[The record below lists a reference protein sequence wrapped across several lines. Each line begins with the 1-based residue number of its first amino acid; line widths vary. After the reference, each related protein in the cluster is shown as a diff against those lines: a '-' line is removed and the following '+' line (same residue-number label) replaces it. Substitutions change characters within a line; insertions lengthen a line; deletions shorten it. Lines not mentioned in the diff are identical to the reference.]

1 MKKVGEILKEKREG
15 MKLGLHE
22 VAAVLKI
29 NQKTLAAIESGET
42 DPLLNR
48 TFIRGFIRSYAT
60 FLKLDSKEML
70 QLYLLQSGEGT
81 KLVYSADDSSQN
93 NDGAS
98 IEAPDEK
105 PIDIH
110 TKSNMEKR
118 IPFQAE
124 NQSQSYLLVGILGL
138 VVVLSVAFAIKATMK
153 RYKNETIVIPQTNI
167 ARDSEP
173 VNLPESAKPVTPEE
187 LKALSLPATTP
198 DPIISLETSA
208 TENKKPMSE
217 KPISQ
222 EATEPVTQVKPVV
235 PVVEAK
241 PIVPTKPEVAKP
253 DLASTPA
260 VEATPAISGAKEVI
274 VESQGDVSISY
285 SIENK
290 VNTIQLKKDQVHT
303 FKVQGPIQLQISDGQ
318 MINVNVNGRDI
329 GKPSTQAGPVS
340 VTY

>member
-1 MKKVGEILKEKREG
+1 
-15 MKLGLHE
+15 
-22 VAAVLKI
+22 
-29 NQKTLAAIESGET
+29 
-42 DPLLNR
+42 
-48 TFIRGFIRSYAT
+48 
-60 FLKLDSKEML
+60 
-70 QLYLLQSGEGT
+70 
-81 KLVYSADDSSQN
+81 
-93 NDGAS
+93 
-98 IEAPDEK
+98 
-105 PIDIH
+105 
-110 TKSNMEKR
+110 
-118 IPFQAE
+118 
-124 NQSQSYLLVGILGL
+124 VGILGL

-153 RYKNETIVIPQTNI
+153 RYKNETIVIPQINI
-167 ARDSEP
+167 AQDSEP

-198 DPIISLETSA
+198 DPIISLETST

-222 EATEPVTQVKPVV
+222 EATVPVTEVK

-241 PIVPTKPEVAKP
+241 PIVTTKPEVAKT
-253 DLASTPA
+253 DLESNPV
-260 VEATPAISGAKEVI
+260 VEATPAASGTKEVI

-285 SIENK
+285 SIQNK

>member
-93 NDGAS
+93 NNGES

-105 PIDIH
+105 PIDIN
-110 TKSNMEKR
+110 TKPNVEKA

-124 NQSQSYLLVGILGL
+124 NQSQSYFLVGILGL

-167 ARDSEP
+167 TQDSDP

-198 DPIISLETSA
+198 DPIISLETST

-222 EATEPVTQVKPVV
+222 EATVPVTEVK

-241 PIVPTKPEVAKP
+241 PIVTTKPEVAKT
-253 DLASTPA
+253 DLESNPV
-260 VEATPAISGAKEVI
+260 VEATPAASGTKEVI

-285 SIENK
+285 SIQNK